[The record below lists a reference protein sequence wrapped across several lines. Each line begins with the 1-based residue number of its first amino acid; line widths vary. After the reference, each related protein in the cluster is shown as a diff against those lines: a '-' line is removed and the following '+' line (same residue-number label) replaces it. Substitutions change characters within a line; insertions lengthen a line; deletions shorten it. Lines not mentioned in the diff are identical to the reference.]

1 MKKPRVGIYGLTSCA
16 GDQLAI
22 LNCED
27 ELVSLASSLDIRS
40 WVMAQTVNDEET
52 ELELALVEGVVATE
66 RDLETLRSVRER
78 AKVLIAIGTCAVWGG
93 VAAMKNHLSRKQ
105 MREIV
110 YGDRA
115 HHMVDTNKALPLKA
129 VVDVEFELPGC
140 PIEKHQFLTMI
151 GSLLHGDFPEFQQVP
166 VCSECK
172 MAENECLLVHGG
184 EACCGSLTM
193 AGCGARCP
201 SLNVP
206 CVGCHGPVEEA
217 HYNANYRALR
227 AQGISK
233 DDIQRKMGIF
243 ASPAWMPKVLVNDE
257 PLGGNGKGV
266 DHVKTN

>member
-1 MKKPRVGIYGLTSCA
+1 MAKPRVGIYGLTSCA

-27 ELVSLASSLDIRS
+27 ELLTLVSKLDIRS
-40 WVMAQTVNDEET
+40 WVMAQSQNDEET
-52 ELELALVEGVVATE
+52 ELDIAFVEGVIATE
-66 RDLETLRSVRER
+66 RDLKTLKDVRER
-78 AKVLIAIGTCAVWGG
+78 AKILIAIGTCAVWGG
-93 VAAMKNHLSRKQ
+93 VAAMKNHLSRDR

-115 HHMVDTNKALPLKA
+115 EHIDAQKALPLKA
-129 VVDVEFELPGC
+129 VVDVEYELPGC
-140 PIEKHQFLTMI
+140 PIEKHQFLSLV
-151 GSLLHGDFPEFQQVP
+151 GALLHGDLPEFPQIP

-172 MAENECLLVHGG
+172 MAENECLLVHNG
-184 EACCGSLTM
+184 EVCCGSLTM
-193 AGCGARCP
+193 AGCSARCP

-227 AQGISK
+227 AKGISK

-243 ASPAWMPKVLVNDE
+243 ASPAWMPKVLVTDE
-257 PLGGNGKGV
+257 PLGGNGKG
-266 DHVKTN
+266 DDYVKTN